1 MGYIGYIF
9 GINLG
14 VAVNNAVNKTEK
26 RMSQKMESKTITNMK
41 NSVYS
46 DATISFENHGV
57 VDCDGGFEITAAAN
71 SSAEVMLAIESTQN
85 AEFTNDVFDTLLVE
99 VENEITQKNETAIFD
114 TNASFEV
121 NNTLNKHKVDID
133 QIIST
138 SIQTSTNNEAESKG
152 TVTIVNKGTMKS
164 KGKCIFGAD
173 AASIAVAN
181 VITEQLTD
189 LLQTNE
195 LSLEMDN
202 KATNKADQTNTTSP
216 LMMLLIILF
225 IGAPVLGGGGAA
237 AGGSIVGAIIFL
249 IFAVGFGVALI
260 FVDTKKCEID
270 GKFKDP
276 KVTKECEDDDDK
288 DKSDEGCLECED
300 GSEMVNKP
308 FESGWFI
315 ACLAACCVS
324 ALISI
329 ILFAVYTMGGP
340 KPEADA
346 SAPSSSGSLQEHQN
360 QLGGGETLFKV
371 FKRYLKKI

>member
-14 VAVNNAVNKTEK
+14 VAVNNAVNTVER
-26 RMSQKMESKTITNMK
+26 RMSQTYDSETKTSVITK
-41 NSVYS
+41 SYSV
-46 DATISFENHGV
+46 AKVTFENLGTIN
-57 VDCDGGFEITAAAN
+57 CDGMLKITADADA
-71 SSAEVMLAIESTQN
+71 SAETMLVIKSED
-85 AEFTNDVFDTLLVE
+85 EIGFTNDVFDELKNE
-99 VENEITQKNETAIFD
+99 VGNEIDQKNETAIFD
-114 TNASFEV
+114 TNASVEV
-121 NNTLNKHKVDID
+121 NNTINEKKEEIE
-133 QIIST
+133 QIIKKSLDT
-138 SIQTSTNNEAESKG
+138 SVDTSAKADGVVS
-152 TVTIVNKGTMKS
+152 IVNKGTMNV
-164 KGKCIFGAD
+164 GKDCIIGAN
-173 AASIAVAN
+173 AASLAVSN
-181 VITEQLTD
+181 VISEELTTLFQD
-189 LLQTNE
+189 NK
-195 LSLEMDN
+195 LSTDMDN
-202 KATNKADQTNTTSP
+202 KAENKLTQTNTTSP